1 MTLSKYRVN
10 QCFFFAFNC
19 LVKFGKKKK
28 EKVLSYKRMN
38 FTKMSFRI
46 GYLKYFKQVEILTY
60 ISKMNFTAN

>member
-38 FTKMSFRI
+38 SQK
-46 GYLKYFKQVEILTY
+46 
-60 ISKMNFTAN
+60 